1 MILLAG
7 VGAAWLLQLANQRSL
22 RFGLGLLLLVG
33 AGQLAW
39 QARMANTTY
48 AADQRNPYVYAQ
60 TSPDLLNLVCR
71 VEALA
76 QEHPQ
81 GRNMLVK
88 VMAPDGDYWPLP
100 WYLRDLK

>member
-1 MILLAG
+1 MRL
-7 VGAAWLLQLANQRSL
+7 
-22 RFGLGLLLLVG
+22 GLGVLLLVG

-60 TSPDLLNLVCR
+60 TSPDLLSLVHR

-81 GRNMLVK
+81 GSNMVVK
-88 VMAPDGDYWPLP
+88 VMAPDGD
-100 WYLRDLK
+100 